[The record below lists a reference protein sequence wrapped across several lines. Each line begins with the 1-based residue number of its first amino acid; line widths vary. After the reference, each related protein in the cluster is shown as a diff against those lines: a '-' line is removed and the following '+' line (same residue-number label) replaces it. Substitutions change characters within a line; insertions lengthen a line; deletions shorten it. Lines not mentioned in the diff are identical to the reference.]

1 MTEKDLLNNKEAM
14 KLALA
19 FEKMAKE
26 YKTTI
31 PEMIAEGK
39 RITEMIQKN
48 HTDTIGVAPMV
59 KKLVNKHEPDAE
71 KREKM
76 ISLID
81 SLNMK
86 GTPKVFSAL
95 TLAFFF
101 TNDGVLTEE

>member
-1 MTEKDLLNNKEAM
+1 MKATDLLNNKEAM

-19 FEKMAKE
+19 FDKMAKE
-26 YKTTI
+26 YKTTV

-39 RITEMIQKN
+39 RISEMIQKN
-48 HTDTIGVAPMV
+48 RTDAIGLAPMV
-59 KKLVNKHEPDAE
+59 KKLIKEHEPDTE

-86 GTPKVFSAL
+86 GTPKAFSAL

-101 TNDGVLTEE
+101 ANDGVLTEE